1 MCFLPLTSSHARDS
15 YVMTEVTGTVDFRVG
30 KETYKTWYKVIGDLT
45 SGLRPLVTLHG
56 GPGMSHVYMQSHAE
70 IFTTYNIPVVFY
82 DQLGTGKSTHI
93 TDKGADFWTPELFID
108 ELNNLLAC
116 LGIKDDFDLL
126 GHSWGGML
134 AADYASAQR
143 RPGLRR
149 LIIANAAPSLKL
161 WEQSM
166 HHWLNKFPEDFRE
179 MLRRHERDGTTSS
192 EEYQRGMKE
201 FYNKHTCQVIPW
213 PVELDQSFADM
224 DENPTVYTTM
234 FGSSEFN
241 LTGSLITWDVTD
253 RLDKI
258 SCPTLVCNGHEEG
271 AQDFVVEPFIEKIPK
286 IKWVKFKKTHIPFY
300 EDKEYYFETIGAFL
314 IPT

>member
-1 MCFLPLTSSHARDS
+1 
-15 YVMTEVTGTVDFRVG
+15 MTEVTGTVDFRVG
-30 KETYKTWYKVIGDLT
+30 KETYKTWYKVAGDLT
-45 SGLRPLVTLHG
+45 SGIRPLVTLHG
-56 GPGMSHVYMQSHAE
+56 GPGMSHVYMQSHTE

-108 ELNNLLAC
+108 ELDNLLAY

-134 AADYASAQR
+134 AADYASAQQ

-213 PVELDQSFADM
+213 PAELDQSFADM

-234 FGSSEFN
+234 
-241 LTGSLITWDVTD
+241 
-253 RLDKI
+253 
-258 SCPTLVCNGHEEG
+258 
-271 AQDFVVEPFIEKIPK
+271 
-286 IKWVKFKKTHIPFY
+286 
-300 EDKEYYFETIGAFL
+300 
-314 IPT
+314 